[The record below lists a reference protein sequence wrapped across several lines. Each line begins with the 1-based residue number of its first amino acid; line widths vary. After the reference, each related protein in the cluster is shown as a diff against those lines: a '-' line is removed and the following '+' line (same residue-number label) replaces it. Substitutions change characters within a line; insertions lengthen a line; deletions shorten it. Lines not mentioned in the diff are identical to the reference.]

1 MGTTYATTYN
11 SSGQLTANNI
21 PYANDEPGAFL
32 SLTDVA
38 LNSKIDVQKFLGKSA
53 RKVLV
58 TFNDSGSNANT
69 VDLKINSMTRTLK
82 RNIESADTVLRT
94 WGSANA
100 LTIQSS
106 NTGSGTWNSYTVI
119 GDIAINSLEISAV
132 STSVGNGTCTVDL
145 IIVP

>member
-1 MGTTYATTYN
+1 MGTTYETTYN
-11 SSGQLTANNI
+11 SNGQLTSNNI

-38 LNSKIDVQKFLGKSA
+38 LNSKIDVQKFLKGSA
-53 RKVLV
+53 RKILV

-69 VDLKINSMTRTLK
+69 ADLKINSMTRTLK
-82 RNIESADTVLRT
+82 RNIESADTIART
-94 WGSANA
+94 WGSANS

-106 NTGSGTWNSYTVI
+106 STGSGTWNSYTVI
-119 GDIAINSLEISAV
+119 GDISINSLEISAV
-132 STSVGNGTCTVDL
+132 STSVGNGSCTIDL